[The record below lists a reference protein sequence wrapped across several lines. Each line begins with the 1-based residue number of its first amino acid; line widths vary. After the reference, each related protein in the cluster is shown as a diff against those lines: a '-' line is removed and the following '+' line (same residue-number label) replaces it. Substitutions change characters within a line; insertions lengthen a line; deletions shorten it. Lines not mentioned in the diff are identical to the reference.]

1 MSVNKGIFRGSN
13 MPGIDHMTE
22 YLAKREPA
30 AHRYGEPKDASV
42 RLRAEPINGG
52 DANPPGVAEYLI
64 TLERYFADT
73 DLELGW
79 WPIASLV
86 LRSRSN
92 LFGDLPGTES
102 WWLLIPGMDEV
113 KTQGDSK

>member
-1 MSVNKGIFRGSN
+1 MMS
-13 MPGIDHMTE
+13 E
-22 YLAKREPA
+22 YMETREHDA
-30 AHRYGEPKDASV
+30 INFYGGPKDASV

-73 DLELGW
+73 ELELGW

-102 WWLLIPGMDEV
+102 WCLLIPGMDEV

>member
-1 MSVNKGIFRGSN
+1 MMSE
-13 MPGIDHMTE
+13 HMET
-22 YLAKREPA
+22 REHDA
-30 AHRYGEPKDASV
+30 INFYGGPKDASV
-42 RLRAEPINGG
+42 RLRAEPVNGG

-64 TLERYFADT
+64 TLERYFVDT

-113 KTQGDSK
+113 KTQGDNK